1 MGFPGG
7 FPVCK
12 YWYLTNKEMNN
23 GQWEPGFS
31 VLKQFTDK
39 QEEEVTVMYVAMGQT
54 SK

>member
-12 YWYLTNKEMNN
+12 YWDLTNKEMNN

-31 VLKQFTDK
+31 LIKC
-39 QEEEVTVMYVAMGQT
+39 
-54 SK
+54 